1 MKGMRK
7 TLGKRPTRKDFHTR
21 KPPRFRISGV
31 TAAVSTLQEA
41 DVLDLSLEGALVEH
55 QDMLPLGSP
64 CYLQLGIAGEQLT
77 IRCHVV
83 HSRVS
88 RRELE
93 GTLYFQSGLEFLDL
107 PPDAEQTLG
116 ALIRSYGVREE

>member
-1 MKGMRK
+1 M
-7 TLGKRPTRKDFHTR
+7 PKDYHIR

-31 TAAVSTLQEA
+31 TAAVTMLQEA

-64 CYLQLGIAGEQLT
+64 CFLQLGIAGETLN

-88 RRELE
+88 RREL
-93 GTLYFQSGLEFLDL
+93 GGALYYQTGLEFLDL
-107 PPDAEQTLG
+107 PLQAEQTLG
-116 ALIRSYGVREE
+116 ALIRSYGVREDDGRRTHDAT

>member
-1 MKGMRK
+1 MSKN
-7 TLGKRPTRKDFHTR
+7 LHIR

-31 TAAVSTLQEA
+31 TAAVTTLQEA
-41 DVLDLSLEGALVEH
+41 DVLDLSLEGVLVEH

-64 CYLQLGIAGEQLT
+64 CFLQLGIAGETLT

-88 RRELE
+88 RRELG
-93 GTLYFQSGLEFLDL
+93 GTLYYQTGLEFLDL
-107 PPDAEQTLG
+107 PPESEQSLG
-116 ALIRSYGVREE
+116 ALIRSYGVRVDDGSRSPDND